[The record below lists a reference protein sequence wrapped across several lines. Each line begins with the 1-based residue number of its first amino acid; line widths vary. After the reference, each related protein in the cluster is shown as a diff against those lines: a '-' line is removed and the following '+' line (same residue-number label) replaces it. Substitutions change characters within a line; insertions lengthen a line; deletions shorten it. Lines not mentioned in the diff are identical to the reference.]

1 MFKSLRWAMGSL
13 GFVGVLAAIAIASQG
28 LLLQKHM
35 TRQAEQVFVA
45 QNVVA
50 DILPPP
56 MYLIEARL
64 VLSQAIEGTL
74 PAVQAQKEFD
84 TLVTAYERRVAYWLK
99 NPPTG
104 FDSLHINAQRQ
115 SGDIFITKARQLIF
129 APLLTGSAELAK
141 TRLPQVHAAYLAH
154 RADVD
159 KTVIDGNKI
168 GEVAMKEF
176 ERTIVFTGRVIG
188 ATALLGIV
196 VVLLVYRLVLN
207 SIDNPLQVCTTAASQ
222 IAAGD
227 LQDKGELVVGRQ
239 DSIGKLQATLV
250 GMRTDLGK
258 TVGSVRTVAESVS
271 VTSSAIAQG
280 NEDLSERT
288 QTQSYALKKT
298 TDAIQELTSAVSQN
312 AESAVQGNLLAQHA
326 SEVANKS
333 GTAVGQMVDTM
344 KSINDASRQIAGI
357 VSVIEG
363 IAFQTNILALNA
375 AVEAARAGEQGR
387 GFAVVASEVRSL
399 AGRSADAAKE
409 IKGLIDGSVARVL
422 EGSALADNAGSTMS
436 DMVVAIQRVTD
447 IMAEISTASGKQSSE
462 LAEVGD
468 AVLQMDVATQQNAS
482 LVQEIAVSG
491 SNLKKQSNELV
502 ELMSQFKVANS
513 AARPKVFA

>member
-1 MFKSLRWAMGSL
+1 
-13 GFVGVLAAIAIASQG
+13 
-28 LLLQKHM
+28 
-35 TRQAEQVFVA
+35 
-45 QNVVA
+45 
-50 DILPPP
+50 
-56 MYLIEARL
+56 
-64 VLSQAIEGTL
+64 
-74 PAVQAQKEFD
+74 
-84 TLVTAYERRVAYWLK
+84 
-99 NPPTG
+99 
-104 FDSLHINAQRQ
+104 
-115 SGDIFITKARQLIF
+115 
-129 APLLTGSAELAK
+129 
-141 TRLPQVHAAYLAH
+141 
-154 RADVD
+154 
-159 KTVIDGNKI
+159 
-168 GEVAMKEF
+168 MKEF

-422 EGSALADNAGSTMS
+422 EGSALADNAGSSMS

-513 AARPKVFA
+513 AERPKVFA